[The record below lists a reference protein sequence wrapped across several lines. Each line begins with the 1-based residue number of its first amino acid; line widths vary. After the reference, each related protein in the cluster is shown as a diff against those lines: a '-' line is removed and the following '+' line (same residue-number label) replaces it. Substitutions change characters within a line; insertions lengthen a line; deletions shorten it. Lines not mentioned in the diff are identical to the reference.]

1 MEQRAMA
8 RKRGGE
14 PGLSGEDA
22 ELWKYVTRDAK
33 PLKKREPAKRPPVPE
48 ALKPA
53 PEPKPKTPDKAK
65 PARPEV
71 VVKPARPKPP
81 PPKPPVPELDH
92 GGVAGVDKRSVE
104 RMKRGQM
111 RIEAR
116 LDLHGH
122 TQAEAHGE
130 LAAFLADAQ
139 ARGKRCV
146 LVITGKGVTKEGG
159 GVLRASMPRWLNE
172 PGNRARVLAFDYAQP
187 KHGGMGALYVLLRR
201 KR

>member
-1 MEQRAMA
+1 MA
-8 RKRGGE
+8 GKRDTAPGGE

-22 ELWKYVTRDAK
+22 ALWKHVTQDAK
-33 PLKKREPAKRPPVPE
+33 PLKKRAPAKPAPE
-48 ALKPA
+48 ATKLA
-53 PEPKPKTPDKAK
+53 PEPKPKTPDKAR

-71 VVKPARPKPP
+71 VVKPSRPKSP

-92 GGVAGVDKRSVE
+92 GGVAGVDKRSVA

-146 LVITGKGVTKEGG
+146 LVITGKGTTTEGG
-159 GVLRASMPRWLNE
+159 GVLRARMPRWLNE
-172 PGNRARVLAFDYAQP
+172 PANRARVLAFDYAQS

-201 KR
+201 KKGR

>member
-1 MEQRAMA
+1 MGRRAMA
-8 RKRGGE
+8 RKRDAEE

-22 ELWKYVTRDAK
+22 ELWKHVTRDAK
-33 PLKKREPAKRPPVPE
+33 PLKKREAAKRAPVPE
-48 ALKPA
+48 APKPA
-53 PEPKPKTPDKAK
+53 PEPKTPDEAK
-65 PARPEV
+65 PAPPEV

-92 GGVAGVDKRSVE
+92 GGVAGVDKRSVA

-122 TQAEAHGE
+122 TQTEAHGE
-130 LAAFLADAQ
+130 LA
-139 ARGKRCV
+139 
-146 LVITGKGVTKEGG
+146 
-159 GVLRASMPRWLNE
+159 
-172 PGNRARVLAFDYAQP
+172 AFDYAQP

>member
-1 MEQRAMA
+1 MA
-8 RKRGGE
+8 GKRGTAPGGE

-22 ELWKYVTRDAK
+22 ALWKHVTQDAK
-33 PLKKREPAKRPPVPE
+33 PLKKREPAQR
-48 ALKPA
+48 APA
-53 PEPKPKTPDKAK
+53 PEAPERAPEAKPKTPDRAK

-71 VVKPARPKPP
+71 VVKPSRPKPP

-92 GGVAGVDKRSVE
+92 GGVAGVDRRSVA

-122 TQAEAHGE
+122 TQSEAHGE

-159 GVLRASMPRWLNE
+159 GVLRASTPRWLNE
-172 PGNRARVLAFDYAQP
+172 PANRGRVLAFDYAQP
-187 KHGGMGALYVLLRR
+187 KHGGHGALYVLLRR